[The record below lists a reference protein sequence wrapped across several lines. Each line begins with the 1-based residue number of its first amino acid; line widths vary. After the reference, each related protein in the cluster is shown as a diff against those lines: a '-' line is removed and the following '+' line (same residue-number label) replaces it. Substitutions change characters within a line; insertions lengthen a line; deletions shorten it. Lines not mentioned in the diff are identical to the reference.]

1 MVESAGTILLDVGLG
16 WEEARRL
23 AGAFLAGLQSPET
36 RRGYRS
42 DLRCWFDFCRTHRL
56 HPFREI
62 RRIHLELYLRQL
74 ETSTPRP
81 ANATLYRRISA
92 LSWVVPLAG
101 GREFNVGKQRCAHA
115 PLHPSS
121 QTAAVAVS

>member
-1 MVESAGTILLDVGLG
+1 MVESAGSILLDGGLS

-23 AGAFLAGLQSPET
+23 AGAFLAGFQSPET

-62 RRIHLELYLRQL
+62 RR
-74 ETSTPRP
+74 
-81 ANATLYRRISA
+81 
-92 LSWVVPLAG
+92 
-101 GREFNVGKQRCAHA
+101 
-115 PLHPSS
+115 LH
-121 QTAAVAVS
+121 